1 MIFDVL
7 FLITMVWAIVFG
19 YVNGPIKVFLYI
31 LSLIAAIVGAMVF
44 TPTTAQLLR
53 ETFVTESP
61 YMPFL
66 GLVLTFLTV
75 LFLMRIISNLLTV
88 NEEGYFNMGVQGIGS
103 LLMGA
108 MYSFFF
114 SVFITFLIQ
123 AQSID
128 AEKLEQNSVF
138 YRHIKAIPE
147 YGKAFLKATTP
158 FVDGFIDYINRSIKA
173 LNDGNARAR
182 RLADDPNAVV
192 PDSIAGEDFTLPLD
206 SNAIAVD
213 TTNPA
218 VIDPN
223 SPVVVDTT
231 QGGN

>member
-1 MIFDVL
+1 
-7 FLITMVWAIVFG
+7 MVWAIYFG

-31 LSLIAAIVGAMVF
+31 ISLTTAIVAAMVF

-75 LFLMRIISNLLTV
+75 LFLMRIISNMLLAV
-88 NEEGYFNMGVQGIGS
+88 SGDGYVNMGVQGLGS

-114 SVFITFLIQ
+114 SVFITFLVQ

-138 YRHIKAIPE
+138 YRHIKSIPE

-173 LNDGNARAR
+173 LNDGTRPR
-182 RLADDPNAVV
+182 RSDDPNAII
-192 PDSIAGEDFTLPLD
+192 PDSIAGEDFTLPTD
-206 SNAIAVD
+206 SNAIIVD
-213 TTNPA
+213 TTNT
-218 VIDPN
+218 V
-223 SPVVVDTT
+223 SVDTT
-231 QGGN
+231 QIPDLPPNE